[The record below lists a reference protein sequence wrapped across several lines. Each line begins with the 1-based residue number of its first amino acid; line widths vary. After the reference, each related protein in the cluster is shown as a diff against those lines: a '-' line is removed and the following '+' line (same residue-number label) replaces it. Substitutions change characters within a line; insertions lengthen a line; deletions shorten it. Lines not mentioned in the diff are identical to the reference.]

1 MISSQILYSFEISL
15 PQIVY
20 AVGPQNLELSMIRG
34 FGNADALKPNSV
46 FQVLTVG
53 QMDRKTVH
61 YSDTRW
67 HHLMNLERM
76 NPVLLL

>member
-1 MISSQILYSFEISL
+1 MISSHQILYSFEKSSL

-46 FQVLTVG
+46 FQVLPSGSGG
-53 QMDRKTVH
+53 QEN
-61 YSDTRW
+61 SS
-67 HHLMNLERM
+67 L
-76 NPVLLL
+76 